1 MSKKIHSYQS
11 NDIEIRYDVAR
22 CIHAAE
28 CVHGAPAVFDPQAKP
43 WIKPEAA
50 DGDTVAAVVMRC
62 PTGALHFRRLDDGAE
77 ETPAASNTVT
87 VAADGPLYVRGDVTV
102 ADAAGNLMLEDTRI
116 ALCRCGASKT
126 KPLCDGS
133 HKGIE
138 FEDGGAVETGA
149 PASAEPPPEGG
160 KLRITCTA
168 NGPYLV
174 AGAATLV
181 DAFGES
187 AGAAQGAALCRCG
200 ASNKKPFCDGSH
212 KRVGFSSD

>member
-11 NDIEIRYDVAR
+11 NAIEIRYDVAR

-50 DGDTVAAVVMRC
+50 DGDAVAAVVMRC
-62 PTGALHFRRLDDGAE
+62 PTGALHFRRLDGGDE
-77 ETPAASNTVT
+77 EAPAASNTVT
-87 VAADGPLYVRGDVTV
+87 VAADGPLYVRGDVTLV
-102 ADAAGNLMLEDTRI
+102 DAAGNVLLEDTRI

-138 FEDGGAVETGA
+138 FEDDGTVSARA
-149 PASAEPPPEGG
+149 ASAEAAPDNG
-160 KLRITCTA
+160 KLRLTCTA
-168 NGPYLV
+168 DGPYLA
-174 AGAATLV
+174 AGAAIIV

-187 AGAAQGAALCRCG
+187 AGVAHGAALCRCG
-200 ASNKKPFCDGSH
+200 ASNQKPFCDGSH
-212 KRVGFSSD
+212 KRVGFRSD